1 MKNKMLKKG
10 LAIGM
15 SAFLLASSLAPVS
28 VQAASWKQ
36 NKTGWWWQ
44 EDNGSYPVSQWK
56 VINGKWYAFDERG
69 YMRSGWFLSNGKWYY
84 LGTANDGSMKTG
96 WQLINGSW
104 YYLNP
109 VNGDMAANQW
119 IGIYYV
125 NGSGVWD
132 QGKTKDLI
140 GWIQSGNRWWYRH
153 ADGGYTRNNWELIN
167 GSWYYFDNA
176 GWMLSNQWIGDYY
189 VDGSGKWIPGK
200 TKATA
205 QWIQS
210 GNRWWYRHAD
220 GGYTRNGW
228 ELINGSWYYFDN
240 AGWMLSNQWIGNYYV
255 GGSGA
260 MLTDTW
266 IGDYYVDGSGKWD
279 PSKQHEH
286 DWQPVTA
293 TVNHPAE
300 THQEL
305 VKEAWDETIHHDD
318 EYKTVVD
325 KEAWDEVIHH
335 DAETKKELVKEAWDE
350 TIHHDEETKTI
361 VDKEAWTETINHPAE
376 THEEL
381 VKEAWTETV
390 HHPAETHQELVKE
403 AWVEEIPHEEEGHYE
418 ATVPGHW
425 DYELVPAEGYEEEYE
440 TLDGGTDKRFVV
452 TKHAYTKSTWVEPKT
467 VECNEIG
474 YEVVTPMY
482 REEHRIICG
491 GCGLDITDDYKE
503 GSTHDHLKEEAMKGN
518 DNCASSY
525 DDYRMVQYDT
535 RNVMY
540 PATYVVDKE
549 AWTETV
555 QHDAEYK
562 TVVDKEAWT
571 ETVHHDAEYK
581 TVVDKEAWVETI
593 DHPAETHEE
602 TIPAYDETVHHDA
615 EYKTVVIKEAY
626 DETIHH
632 DAETHEE
639 LVKKAYDEVIH
650 HKAEYKTVVDKEAWV
665 ETVVT
670 GYQCSCGAT
679 K

>member
-153 ADGGYTRNNWELIN
+153 ADGSYTRNDWELIN

-176 GWMLSNQWIGDYY
+176 GWMLANQWIGNYY

-200 TKATA
+200 TKVTA

-266 IGDYYVDGSGKWD
+266 IGDYYVDGSGKWVPD
-279 PSKQHEH
+279 AKKDQHTH
-286 DWQPVTA
+286 KWV
-293 TVNHPAE
+293 AE
-300 THQEL
+300 T
-305 VKEAWDETIHHDD
+305 T
-318 EYKTVVD
+318 
-325 KEAWDEVIHH
+325 VIHH
-335 DAETKKELVKEAWDE
+335 DAVTKQELVKEAWDE

-361 VDKEAWTETINHPAE
+361 VDKEAWVETINHPAE

-403 AWVEEIPHEEEGHYE
+403 AWTEEIPHEEEGHYE
-418 ATVPGHW
+418 ATIPGH
-425 DYELVPAEGYEEEYE
+425 YEYTLVPKEGYTEEYE
-440 TLDGGTDKRFVV
+440 KSDGTTGERFVV
-452 TKHAYTKSTWVEPKT
+452 TKHMYTESKWVDPVT
-467 VECNEIG
+467 VTCSDMG
-474 YEVVTPMY
+474 YEVKTPMY
-482 REEHRIICG
+482 SQVAREVCN
-491 GCGLDITDDYKE
+491 GCGSDITDNYNE
-503 GSTHDHLKEEAMKGN
+503 HLESNVLDGN
-518 DNCASSY
+518 TNCASFHTVY
-525 DDYRMVQYDT
+525 IMQQYDV
-535 RNVMY
+535 RNVVY

-549 AWTETV
+549 AYVEKV
-555 QHDAEYK
+555 NHDAEYK
-562 TVVDKEAWT
+562 TVVDKEAWD
-571 ETVHHDAEYK
+571 EEVQHDAEYK

-593 DHPAETHEE
+593 NHPAETHEE

-626 DETIHH
+626 DET
-632 DAETHEE
+632 
-639 LVKKAYDEVIH
+639 
-650 HKAEYKTVVDKEAWV
+650 KTI
-665 ETVVT
+665 
-670 GYQCSCGAT
+670 YNCSCGAT

>member
-15 SAFLLASSLAPVS
+15 SAFLMASSLAPVS

-56 VINGKWYAFDERG
+56 VINGKWYVFDERG

-84 LGTANDGSMKTG
+84 LGAANDGSMKTG

-109 VNGDMAANQW
+109 GNGDMAANQW

-153 ADGGYTRNNWELIN
+153 ADGGYTRNGWELIN

-176 GWMLSNQWIGDYY
+176 GWMLANQWIGNYY

-200 TKATA
+200 TKVTA

-266 IGDYYVDGSGKWD
+266 IGNYYVDGSGKWVPD
-279 PSKQHEH
+279 AKKDQHTH
-286 DWQPVTA
+286 KWV
-293 TVNHPAE
+293 AE
-300 THQEL
+300 T
-305 VKEAWDETIHHDD
+305 T
-318 EYKTVVD
+318 
-325 KEAWDEVIHH
+325 VIHH
-335 DAETKKELVKEAWDE
+335 DAVTKKELVKEAWDE
-350 TIHHDEETKTI
+350 VIHHDEETKTV

-381 VKEAWTETV
+381 VKEAWDEEVT
-390 HHPAETHQELVKE
+390 HPAETHQELVKE
-403 AWVEEIPHEEEGHYE
+403 AWTEEIHHEEEGHYE

-425 DYELVPAEGYEEEYE
+425 EYTQVPKEGYEEEYE
-440 TLDGGTDKRFVV
+440 KADGTTGTRFVV
-452 TKHAYTKSTWVEPKT
+452 TKHMHTDSKWVEPKT

-474 YEVVTPMY
+474 YEVETPMY
-482 REEHRIICG
+482 HEVAKELCN
-491 GCGLDITDDYKE
+491 GCGEDITNNYNE
-503 GSTHDHLKEEAMKGN
+503 HLEENVLDGN
-518 DNCASSY
+518 TNCASFHTAY
-525 DDYRMVQYDT
+525 IMEQYDT

-555 QHDAEYK
+555 QHEAEYK

-626 DETIHH
+626 DETKTI
-632 DAETHEE
+632 
-639 LVKKAYDEVIH
+639 
-650 HKAEYKTVVDKEAWV
+650 YK
-665 ETVVT
+665 
-670 GYQCSCGAT
+670 CSCGAT

>member
-84 LGTANDGSMKTG
+84 LGAANDGSMKTG

-109 VNGDMAANQW
+109 GNGDMAANQW

-153 ADGGYTRNNWELIN
+153 ADGGYTRNGWELIN

-176 GWMLSNQWIGDYY
+176 GWMLANQWIGNYY

-200 TKATA
+200 TKVTA

-240 AGWMLSNQWIGNYYV
+240 AGWMLANQWIGNYYV

-266 IGDYYVDGSGKWD
+266 IGNYYVDGSGKWVPD
-279 PSKQHEH
+279 AKKDQHTH
-286 DWQPVTA
+286 KWV
-293 TVNHPAE
+293 AE
-300 THQEL
+300 T
-305 VKEAWDETIHHDD
+305 T
-318 EYKTVVD
+318 
-325 KEAWDEVIHH
+325 VIHH

-350 TIHHDEETKTI
+350 VIHHDEETKTV

-381 VKEAWTETV
+381 VKEAWDEEVT
-390 HHPAETHQELVKE
+390 HPAETHQELVKE
-403 AWVEEIPHEEEGHYE
+403 AWTEEIPHEEEGHYE

-425 DYELVPAEGYEEEYE
+425 EYKFVPAEGYEEEYE
-440 TLDGGTDKRFVV
+440 TLQGTMDKRFVV
-452 TKHAYTKSTWVEPKT
+452 TKRAYTDSVWVEPKT
-467 VECNEIG
+467 IECNEIG
-474 YEVVTPMY
+474 YEVETPMY
-482 REEHRIICG
+482 REESRIICG

-503 GSTHDHLKEEAMKGN
+503 GSTHSHLEEEAMKGN
-518 DNCASSY
+518 YNCGSSY

-555 QHDAEYK
+555 QHEAEYK

-593 DHPAETHEE
+593 NHPAETHEE

-626 DETIHH
+626 DETKTI
-632 DAETHEE
+632 
-639 LVKKAYDEVIH
+639 
-650 HKAEYKTVVDKEAWV
+650 YK
-665 ETVVT
+665 
-670 GYQCSCGAT
+670 CSCGAT